1 MNYKKGNTQAGP
13 ANAGSTIRSQFD
25 WETSNLSNRDLV
37 PVRYVAI
44 KKGGKMKK
52 IIIVTSLVIT
62 ICLLGC
68 KEDTSTNSTP
78 ANIPVIANT
87 TNAFAFTLV
96 ANSYTSNSAYDL
108 TFSTDSLACSI
119 TVTNQTSGNASIKI
133 LDSTSSIVYSDSLLS
148 NKVLA
153 FTQANK
159 GIPKSIKLAFNN
171 YTGTL
176 VFALSR
182 NKK

>member
-1 MNYKKGNTQAGP
+1 
-13 ANAGSTIRSQFD
+13 
-25 WETSNLSNRDLV
+25 
-37 PVRYVAI
+37 VAI
-44 KKGGKMKK
+44 KKRGKMKK

-68 KEDTSTNSTP
+68 KEDTSTNSTSTP

-96 ANSYTSNSAYDL
+96 ANSYTSNSAYNL
-108 TFSTDSLACSI
+108 SFSTDSLSCSI
-119 TVTNQTSGNASIKI
+119 TVANQTSGNASLKI

-176 VFALSR
+176 VIALSR